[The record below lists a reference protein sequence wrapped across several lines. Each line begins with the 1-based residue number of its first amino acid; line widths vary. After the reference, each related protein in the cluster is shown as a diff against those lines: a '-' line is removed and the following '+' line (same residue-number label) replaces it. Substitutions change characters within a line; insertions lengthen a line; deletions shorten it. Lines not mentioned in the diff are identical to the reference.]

1 MCGVLDKT
9 LLQLHLGITGSLQ
22 IVLIGI
28 QMLGMSM
35 NEQNHGSKEL
45 LMLSVLALRMTL
57 ELVKVMVL
65 PCGRDDLGN
74 YIVLLSW
81 IDVVANRLAAPP
93 NKTWDRT
100 DRR

>member
-1 MCGVLDKT
+1 
-9 LLQLHLGITGSLQ
+9 
-22 IVLIGI
+22 
-28 QMLGMSM
+28 MLGMSM

-74 YIVLLSW
+74 CIVLLSW
-81 IDVVANRLAAPP
+81 IEVVANRLAAPP
-93 NKTWDRT
+93 LTRQGIELINDKGMCLP
-100 DRR
+100 